1 MSKDSLQ
8 TAAMAQDVA
17 HPAARLMVL
26 CCLLVFMAQMAT
38 TVYLPSLP
46 VVMRELAMSQSLV
59 EISISGFV
67 VGAALPVLFWGSAA
81 DRWGRRG
88 PLLASLALFVLCSAL
103 LAVADSAAALLFL
116 RVLQGIGAGG
126 AAIIARIIVRDHWSG
141 DELARRLS
149 VLSIAFITA
158 LGAGQFIG
166 GLIGQYSH
174 WQAGFVL
181 MAVTGAVAALLS
193 MSLPLQGGRP
203 AAARLGS
210 SPYREILR
218 RPGFLLPACAGGLGF
233 ATTITLQE
241 VSPFVFQEHFG
252 LAVASFGNVGLLIG
266 LAYFCGAMTVNRT
279 VAKLGGK
286 TLMRAGALLMAVAT
300 VAMLLCWHL
309 GVLEARA
316 GLLLF
321 VGLYCLTIFGQAVL
335 FPNSMATA
343 VSDAK
348 DHGAHA
354 MALCG
359 FLQQGL
365 AGVAATVSVLLH
377 HNGTW
382 TLAVAA
388 LGVVTFLQVLFQAGP
403 RAT

>member
-1 MSKDSLQ
+1 MSKVSFQ
-8 TAAMAQDVA
+8 TAAAQQA
-17 HPAARLMVL
+17 ARPAARVMVL
-26 CCLLVFMAQMAT
+26 CCLIVFMAQMAT

-46 VVMRELAMSQSLV
+46 AVMRELAMSQSLV
-59 EISISGFV
+59 EMSISGFV

-88 PLLASLALFVLCSAL
+88 PLLVSLALFVLCSAL
-103 LAVADSAAALLFL
+103 LAVVGSAVELLAL
-116 RVLQGIGAGG
+116 RVLQGISAGG
-126 AAIIARIIVRDHWSG
+126 AAIIARIIVRDNWSG

-158 LGAGQFIG
+158 LGGGQFIG
-166 GLIGQYSH
+166 GLIGQYSR

-181 MAVTGAVAALLS
+181 MAVTGTLAALLS
-193 MSLPLQGGRP
+193 MTLSLQDGRP
-203 AAARLGS
+203 AAARHGG
-210 SPYREILR
+210 SPYWQILR
-218 RPGFLLPACAGGLGF
+218 RSGFVVPACAGGLGF
-233 ATTITLQE
+233 ATTVTLQE

-266 LAYFCGAMTVNRT
+266 LAYFLGAMTVNRT

-286 TLMRAGALLMAVAT
+286 RLMRSGALLMAAAT

-309 GVLEARA
+309 GVLEARP

-365 AGVAATVSVLLH
+365 AGIAATASVLLH
-377 HNGTW
+377 HNGAW
-382 TLAVAA
+382 TLAVTA
-388 LGVVTFLQVLFQAGP
+388 LGLITFLQVLFQARL
-403 RAT
+403 RAA

>member
-1 MSKDSLQ
+1 MSKASAQ
-8 TAAMAQDVA
+8 TAAVPREAA
-17 HPAARLMVL
+17 RPAARVMVL
-26 CCLLVFMAQMAT
+26 CCLIVFMAQMAT

-46 VVMRELAMSQSLV
+46 AVMRELAMSQSMV
-59 EISISGFV
+59 EMSISGFV

-88 PLLASLALFVLCSAL
+88 PLLVSLALFVLCSAL
-103 LAVADSAAALLFL
+103 LAAVGSAAELLAL
-116 RVLQGIGAGG
+116 RVLQGIAAGG
-126 AAIIARIIVRDHWSG
+126 AAIIARIIVRDNWSG

-158 LGAGQFIG
+158 LGGGQFIG
-166 GLIGQYSH
+166 GLIGEYSR
-174 WQAGFVL
+174 WQLGFVL
-181 MAVTGAVAALLS
+181 MAATGSFAALLS

-203 AAARLGS
+203 PAARRGG
-210 SPYREILR
+210 SPYWQILR
-218 RPGFLLPACAGGLGF
+218 RPGFVLPACAGGLGF
-233 ATTITLQE
+233 ATTVTLQE

-252 LAVASFGNVGLLIG
+252 LAVASFGNIGLLIG

-286 TLMRAGALLMAVAT
+286 TLMRAGALLMAAAT

-309 GVLEARA
+309 GALEAGA

-365 AGVAATVSVLLH
+365 AGIAATASVLLH
-377 HNGTW
+377 HNGAW

-388 LGVVTFLQVLFQAGP
+388 LGLITLMQVLFQARL
-403 RAT
+403 RAA